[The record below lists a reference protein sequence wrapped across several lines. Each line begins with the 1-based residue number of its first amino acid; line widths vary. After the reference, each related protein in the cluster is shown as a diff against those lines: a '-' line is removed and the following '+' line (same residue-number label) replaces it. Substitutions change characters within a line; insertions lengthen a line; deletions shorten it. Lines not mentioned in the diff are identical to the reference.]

1 MKDFWLKNTENFT
14 SDLMSTI
21 NFGEL
26 FKPGVLN
33 PQRNANL
40 LGMDLGTL
48 FSHNPLILSTLESFK
63 NFSRTLNM
71 NFPFSNVIKYFL
83 NLK

>member
-14 SDLMSTI
+14 TDLMNTI

-33 PQRNANL
+33 PQKNANL
-40 LGMDLGTL
+40 LGIDLGTL
-48 FSHNPLILSTLESFK
+48 FSQNPLILSTLESFK

-71 NFPFSNVIKYFL
+71 NFPFPNVIKIIF
-83 NLK
+83 